1 MAKGDNQAAVES
13 LRAWQKKCPNNLKL
27 HLLLSTILM
36 QIKDGQEEALQAAK
50 KACQIDDTSTAAHLQ
65 AAMLLNMMGR
75 MAEAGEEYEKVT
87 ALDPTNNDAWTAL
100 LQVYEATG
108 DSRLGEARRKA
119 ASLDPKERAN
129 RLRLMQSLHRSG
141 NSQGARQEL
150 KKLINDPNLPDE
162 TFYAIGKEALSLGYL
177 SEAAEALARYN
188 RNSASGKKA
197 LGDTQTLRCFALYL
211 LKDKSWLREAEADSG
226 NTQLWKALSEM
237 DSGKFAEGRKSFEAI
252 KSSEASKGKKDKPNQ
267 ALVSF
272 VKGKIA
278 LAQGENQEAL
288 SCFEEAQKAE
298 PSLTALKVYQAEANL
313 KEGELVD
320 AMSMA
325 KELAG
330 MADLAARGRAIELRA
345 RLKDKDSSKKGL
357 SEISYQ
363 VEKMSKEKPD
373 DADLLAAL
381 GLLALKEKDFAR
393 AKDYF
398 NKALA
403 LDAGKQEALLGLARL
418 AKEEANPS
426 LAREMLTKLSQ
437 LAPGD
442 SEAKDL
448 SDALK

>member
-1 MAKGDNQAAVES
+1 
-13 LRAWQKKCPNNLKL
+13 
-27 HLLLSTILM
+27 
-36 QIKDGQEEALQAAK
+36 
-50 KACQIDDTSTAAHLQ
+50 
-65 AAMLLNMMGR
+65 
-75 MAEAGEEYEKVT
+75 
-87 ALDPTNNDAWTAL
+87 
-100 LQVYEATG
+100 
-108 DSRLGEARRKA
+108 
-119 ASLDPKERAN
+119 
-129 RLRLMQSLHRSG
+129 
-141 NSQGARQEL
+141 
-150 KKLINDPNLPDE
+150 
-162 TFYAIGKEALSLGYL
+162 
-177 SEAAEALARYN
+177 
-188 RNSASGKKA
+188 
-197 LGDTQTLRCFALYL
+197 
-211 LKDKSWLREAEADSG
+211 
-226 NTQLWKALSEM
+226 
-237 DSGKFAEGRKSFEAI
+237 
-252 KSSEASKGKKDKPNQ
+252 
-267 ALVSF
+267 
-272 VKGKIA
+272 
-278 LAQGENQEAL
+278 
-288 SCFEEAQKAE
+288 
-298 PSLTALKVYQAEANL
+298 
-313 KEGELVD
+313 
-320 AMSMA
+320 MSMA

-393 AKDYF
+393 AKDCF